1 MVGETAFLLCFS
13 VRDISPPKTCV
24 IPFTKLLS
32 LRQGLRRLG
41 SLTYKCACSRQK
53 WALHTDKGQE
63 GVKEVVFLLA
73 P

>member
-32 LRQGLRRLG
+32 LRQGLRGLG
-41 SLTYKCACSRQK
+41 SLAYECACSRRE
-53 WALHTDKGQE
+53 WALHADKRQAEVKE
-63 GVKEVVFLLA
+63 GVSLQA